1 MSNSIDDL
9 NSRIQKF
16 ADDRDWDQFHTLK
29 NLLLALVG
37 EVGEL
42 AEIIQWKTDMEVDTY
57 LNTIEGKIRISEELA
72 DIAIYLLRI
81 SQKAEINFIEA
92 ISLKLEANESKYPV
106 GLAKGSSKKYTEL
119 A

>member
-1 MSNSIDDL
+1 MSNSIEEV

-42 AEIIQWKTDMEVDTY
+42 AEIIQWKTDSEVAEY
-57 LNTIEGKIRISEELA
+57 LNTFEGAQAVSEELA
-72 DIAIYLLRI
+72 DIAIYLLRL
-81 SQKAEINFIEA
+81 SQKAEINILEA
-92 ISLKLEANESKYPV
+92 IILKLEANELKYPV
-106 GLAKGSSKKYTEL
+106 NLSKGNSKKYTEL
-119 A
+119 S